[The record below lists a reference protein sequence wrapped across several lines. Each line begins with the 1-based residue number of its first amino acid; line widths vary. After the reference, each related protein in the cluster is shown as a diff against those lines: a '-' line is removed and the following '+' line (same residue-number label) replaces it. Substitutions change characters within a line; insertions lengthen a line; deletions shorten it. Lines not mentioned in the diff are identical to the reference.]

1 MSEAVQAPAA
11 AGGGMK
17 KMLLLLVG
25 ALAVGGSGGGVAWW
39 MMGRNGGAT
48 EGVEKPA
55 PEVIPAFVPLE
66 VFTVN
71 LRPETGGPQNYMQV
85 GITLKVAG
93 EAVAEKVKA
102 QMPEIRNRLLLM
114 LSAKQANDLLRPEGK
129 SKLAQELQI
138 EVARI
143 IDPASA
149 KKPKV
154 APVNAAANSG
164 ETRPDTD
171 GQAPEAASEEVAEA
185 PRPAAPMVLGVL
197 FTSFLI
203 Q

>member
-17 KMLLLLVG
+17 KMMLLLVG

-39 MMGRNGGAT
+39 MMGRSGGT
-48 EGVEKPA
+48 ESAEKPA
-55 PEVIPAFVPLE
+55 PEVVAAFVPLE
-66 VFTVN
+66 AFTVN

-93 EAVAEKVKA
+93 EAVAEKVKT

-143 IDPASA
+143 IDPASL
-149 KKPKV
+149 KKPKA
-154 APVNAAANSG
+154 APVNAAAASG
-164 ETRPDTD
+164 ETRPDAAE
-171 GQAPEAASEEVAEA
+171 QAAEAAPEEVADA
-185 PRPAAPMVLGVL
+185 PRPPAPMILGVL

>member
-39 MMGRNGGAT
+39 MMGRSGGA

-55 PEVIPAFVPLE
+55 PEVVPAFVPLE

-71 LRPETGGPQNYMQV
+71 LRPESGGPQNYMQV

-143 IDPASA
+143 IDPASL
-149 KKPKV
+149 KKPKA
-154 APVNAAANSG
+154 APVNVAAASG
-164 ETRPDTD
+164 ETRPDAAE
-171 GQAPEAASEEVAEA
+171 QAAEAPPEEAAEA
-185 PRPAAPMVLGVL
+185 PRPPAPMILGVL

>member
-17 KMLLLLVG
+17 KMMLLLVG

-39 MMGRNGGAT
+39 MMGRSGGA

-55 PEVIPAFVPLE
+55 PEVVAAFVPLE

-143 IDPASA
+143 IDPASL
-149 KKPKV
+149 KKPK
-154 APVNAAANSG
+154 ATPVNVAAASG
-164 ETRPDTD
+164 ETRPDAAE
-171 GQAPEAASEEVAEA
+171 QAPEAAPEEVAEA
-185 PRPAAPMVLGVL
+185 PRPAAPMILGVL